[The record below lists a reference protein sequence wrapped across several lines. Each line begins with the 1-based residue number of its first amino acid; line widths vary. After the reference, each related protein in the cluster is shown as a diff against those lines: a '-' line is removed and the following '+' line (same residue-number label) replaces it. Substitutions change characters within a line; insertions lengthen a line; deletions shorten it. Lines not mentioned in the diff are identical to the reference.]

1 MSWVYL
7 SLAIIA
13 EILGTL
19 SLRAAD
25 GFRKK
30 LWVIP
35 LVVFYGLAF
44 YLLAL
49 TLAAGMPVAIAYG
62 IWSAIGVALIAIL
75 ARIIWK
81 EPLTPRMLLGLVLI
95 MIGVLLVE
103 IG

>member
-81 EPLTPRMLLGLVLI
+81 EPLTPRMLVGLALI

>member
-7 SLAIIA
+7 SLAIMA

-30 LWVIP
+30 LWVVP

-49 TLAAGMPVAIAYG
+49 TVAAGMPVAIAYG

-81 EPLTPRMLLGLVLI
+81 EPLTPRMLVGLALI

>member
-30 LWVIP
+30 LWVVP

-81 EPLTPRMLLGLVLI
+81 EPLTPRMLLGLALI